1 MSPDLDARLRPASRV
16 PGSGCLSMRLK
27 PRGSTDGMQVLVTLL
42 NVIAFMVV
50 LVVVIGMA
58 LAPWLV
64 DGAL

>member
-1 MSPDLDARLRPASRV
+1 
-16 PGSGCLSMRLK
+16 MRLK